1 MTRLLDTDV
10 RFISNVEATAKLMN
24 EWGSL
29 TQVLDE
35 VLTRGS
41 NEQQILSITTVED
54 PEDSRYW
61 LSTIVLNAGHKFEK
75 ELHVVSLSGVSVN
88 EYNNVFRVLLWT
100 FIKLFSTYFRCNSYV
115 YSLFCIDYFTFS
127 NHNCK

>member
-35 VLTRGS
+35 VLTVGS
-41 NEQQILSITTVED
+41 NEQQILSITTIED

-61 LSTIVLNAGHKFEK
+61 LSTIVLNTGHKFEK
-75 ELHVVSLSGVSVN
+75 
-88 EYNNVFRVLLWT
+88 
-100 FIKLFSTYFRCNSYV
+100 
-115 YSLFCIDYFTFS
+115 
-127 NHNCK
+127 

>member
-29 TQVLDE
+29 TKVLDE
-35 VLTRGS
+35 VLTIGS
-41 NEQQILSITTVED
+41 NEQDILSITTIED

-61 LSTIVLNAGHKFEK
+61 LSTVVLNTGHKFIK

-88 EYNNVFRVLLWT
+88 EYNNVFRVQET
-100 FIKLFSTYFRCNSYV
+100 TKNSINIAFLKETQVEKPLERRFYC
-115 YSLFCIDYFTFS
+115 LGA
-127 NHNCK
+127 